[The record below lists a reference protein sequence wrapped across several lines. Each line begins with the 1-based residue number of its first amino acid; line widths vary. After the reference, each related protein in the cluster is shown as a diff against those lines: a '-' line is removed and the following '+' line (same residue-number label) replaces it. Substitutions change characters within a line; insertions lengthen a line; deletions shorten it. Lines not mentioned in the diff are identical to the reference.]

1 MSLFMPKNTEFP
13 PLELG
18 IFGVRTNLAINADQ
32 FRFSEFQA
40 RIADTLMAGSVILH
54 RDERPKVESY
64 LRVANI
70 NLDVISKA
78 IAAMLP
84 ESEGVKASEDGAAAA
99 GFGVS
104 YQNTKFN
111 WLNSVGVDVDSDF
124 LINDFVLFDRKG
136 KRGEFNIRIGVGTA
150 ALNNIKAEY
159 NGANITGAYGIRIEQ
174 GKNPYVQVD
183 TTISEL
189 DMVDLFPDL
198 ARARNDEEWEA
209 YLDETLELMLLQTY
223 RADIKARIGKLHIRD
238 YSFEKVDTE
247 IHLEDSLL
255 SINKFT
261 GYLWDGGLNARAAI
275 QAGTIPSMTLAFALK
290 DANLIRLS
298 EASRLLK
305 HAAGRV
311 GVGGQ
316 FATSGV
322 KLRSWYNGA
331 KGELRVRGN
340 DLSVQGFGIS
350 TLARAVPVA
359 RQVRDIEN
367 ASKLALRGGV
377 TRITSLDGMINVD
390 GGKASTPVTNYT
402 SSESA
407 GSVSGSVDLIN
418 ETVDLVMNFHLLNT
432 VEEGRTTPELTL
444 TLQGDIDNIQKEL
457 DTQNLENYVSQRAAE
472 RALGRGR

>member
-1 MSLFMPKNTEFP
+1 M
-13 PLELG
+13 
-18 IFGVRTNLAINADQ
+18 
-32 FRFSEFQA
+32 
-40 RIADTLMAGSVILH
+40 
-54 RDERPKVESY
+54 
-64 LRVANI
+64 
-70 NLDVISKA
+70 
-78 IAAMLP
+78 
-84 ESEGVKASEDGAAAA
+84 
-99 GFGVS
+99 
-104 YQNTKFN
+104 
-111 WLNSVGVDVDSDF
+111 
-124 LINDFVLFDRKG
+124 LFDRKG
-136 KRGEFNIRIGVGTA
+136 KRAEFNVRLGVGMA
-150 ALNNIKAEY
+150 ALNNINAEY
-159 NGANITGAYGIRIEQ
+159 NGAKIAGSYGIRVEQ
-174 GKNPYVQVD
+174 GQNPYVQVN
-183 TTISEL
+183 TSISEL

-223 RADIKARIGKLHIRD
+223 RADIKARIGKLNVRD

-247 IHLEDSLL
+247 MQLANSQL

-275 QAGTIPSMTLAFALK
+275 QAGTIPTMTLAFALEN
-290 DANLIRLS
+290 ANLIRLS

-305 HAAGRV
+305 HAAGRI
-311 GVGGQ
+311 GISGQ
-316 FATSGV
+316 FSTSGV
-322 KLRSWYNGA
+322 RLRSWYNSA

-377 TRITSLDGMINVD
+377 TRITKLDGMINVD
-390 GGKASTPVTNYT
+390 GGKASTPIT
-402 SSESA
+402 SYASNESE
-407 GSVSGSVDLIN
+407 GSVSGSVDLIK
-418 ETVDLVMNFHLLNT
+418 ETVDLVMTFHLLNT

-472 RALGRGR
+472 RALGRDR